1 MSWSIVIIN
10 DNNKTNLQGS
20 TMIHLY
26 SSTTPNG
33 HKASIMLEEAE
44 IDYECTYV
52 RLLKGEQKLPEFL
65 ALNPNGRIP
74 VIVDKAN
81 DDFVV
86 FESGAILVYLAEQS
100 GKFLPTDFK
109 KRSEVM
115 QWLMFQMGGIGP
127 MQGQAHVFVRYAP
140 EKIPFA
146 IKRYQD
152 ETRRLYEV
160 YDQQLSDNEFLCG
173 DISIAD
179 FATFPWVL
187 VHPWAKVEIDDL
199 PNLTRWLKTM
209 NARKGVQAGLAV
221 PEPMNIQKLVADADD
236 KGAES
241 QLLKTGQSMLVDSDK
256 K

>member
-1 MSWSIVIIN
+1 MEGLNSDKSI
-10 DNNKTNLQGS
+10 KRTL
-20 TMIHLY
+20 TMIQLY
-26 SSTTPNG
+26 SSATPNG
-33 HKASIMLEEAE
+33 YKVSVMLEEAG
-44 IDYECTYV
+44 IDYECRFV
-52 RLLKGEQKLPEFL
+52 RLLKGEQKQPDFL

-86 FESGAILVYLAEQS
+86 FESGAILLYLAEQS
-100 GKFLPTDFK
+100 GMFLPTDAK

-146 IKRYQD
+146 MKRYQD

-160 YDQQLSDNEFLCG
+160 YDQRLQDREYLCG
-173 DISIAD
+173 DVSIAD

-187 VHPWAKVEIDDL
+187 VHPWAKVSIDGL
-199 PNLTRWLKTM
+199 PNLQRWLNTM
-209 NARKGVQAGLAV
+209 NERPGVQKGMQI
-221 PEPMNIQKLVADADD
+221 PEPTDVAKLL
-236 KGAES
+236 AES
-241 QLLKTGQSMLVDSDK
+241 DEKEAGSQLVKAGRSMLVGADEK
-256 K
+256 